1 MAATFSAAGGNST
14 AVGGT
19 TVDSGSI
26 VVPAGA
32 VVFAMAVSSDSTAVD
47 CTGVAADPT
56 GGNQALTQLGA
67 HLNLNANGRASFWRI
82 IAPTAGTY
90 VFRATWGSSQ
100 GETSIGVWVGTGID
114 SGTPNETPVTA
125 TGTNQT
131 PTATA
136 NTGIV
141 AGDLV
146 LAFGCHQYGSS
157 SPIDYN
163 SPSGTERGEYDDA
176 GFSGLAFQE
185 QVAAG
190 TSISPQWTLGNT
202 PANWGIFVVALNNAG
217 AAAQAYLTMPPMHP
231 PRGR

>member
-1 MAATFSAAGGNST
+1 VAATFSAQGGNSV
-14 AVGGT
+14 ADGGAT
-19 TVDSGSI
+19 TVDTSATI
-26 VVPAGA
+26 TVPSGA
-32 VVFAMAVSSDSTAVD
+32 VVYAIVVSSDSAAVD

-56 GGNQALTQLGA
+56 GGNQALTQLGT
-67 HLNLNANGRASFWRI
+67 HLNLNANARASLWRI
-82 IAPTAGTY
+82 VAPTAGTY
-90 VFRATWGSSQ
+90 VFRATWGSNQ
-100 GETSIGVWVGTGID
+100 GERSIGVWVGTGIN

-163 SPSGTERGEYDDA
+163 SPSGTERGEYDAA

-190 TSISPQWTLGNT
+190 ASISPQWTLGNT
-202 PANWGIFVVALNNAG
+202 PANWGIFVVALNDAG
-217 AAAQAYLTMPPMHP
+217 AGASSILRQMMQHEA
-231 PRGR
+231 